1 MPSLGR
7 RPVEWRGRVR
17 RAVIGPVRARRGVVV
32 SRSRGRLV
40 FPVTTSVSGDVRER
54 RLGIDPA
61 VVATIVVSS
70 W

>member
-1 MPSLGR
+1 M
-7 RPVEWRGRVR
+7 
-17 RAVIGPVRARRGVVV
+17 IGPVRARRGVVV

-61 VVATIVVSS
+61 VVATIVVSLC
-70 W
+70 